1 MIITGLVFAL
11 PGESFY
17 SRLRRVYESNL
28 SQKNFG
34 MDQLFENFNWVNLE
48 SGRIKKM
55 SPAEKIHK
63 LIVESEKLR
72 VKNTV
77 SVFKQFEVFKH
88 STKFIKRYRPV
99 KHCKSCASEGYHSL
113 VFDYDWIK
121 ACPIHREKLTIECP
135 SCGKSW
141 PTVGQLSKRNC
152 GLCGLAP
159 HRTKQNKNYPNGLKI
174 YKSFLRLE
182 YYLNRLIPKK
192 IPNVKIHRFS
202 PSQDFT
208 EDRINN
214 SAVLAFYSLA
224 NEGIKSDEIRK
235 LLSIFSVSE
244 IRIVKKNSV

>member
-1 MIITGLVFAL
+1 MVFAL

-17 SRLRRVYESNL
+17 SRLKRVYESNL
-28 SQKNFG
+28 SQKSFG

-48 SGRIKKM
+48 NGRIKKM
-55 SPAEKIHK
+55 SPAEKVHR

-77 SVFKQFEVFKH
+77 SGFRQFEVLKH
-88 STKFIKRYRPV
+88 SSKFVKRYRPV
-99 KHCKSCASEGYHSL
+99 KHCKSCAFEGYHSS
-113 VFDYDWIK
+113 VFDFYWIK
-121 ACPIHREKLTIECP
+121 ACPIHREKLTSECP

-159 HRTKQNKNYPNGLKI
+159 HRTKLNKNYPNGLKI
-174 YKSFLRLE
+174 YKPFLRLE
-182 YYLNRLIPKK
+182 YYLNKLIPKK

-202 PSQDFT
+202 PNQDIS

-214 SAVLAFYSLA
+214 SAVLALYSLA
-224 NEGIKSDEIRK
+224 HEGIKCDETLE
-235 LLSIFSVSE
+235 LLSMFSVSE
-244 IRIVKKNSV
+244 TRIVKKNSV